1 MSHLIPGGFLTMRQ
15 AADQLAIAMYSGE
28 PDRPVATQ
36 QRELGNDVADGAAV
50 VDAIGRIWAAVDR
63 GKL

>member
-1 MSHLIPGGFLTMRQ
+1 MRQ